1 MQVPLFASER
11 NSEKTVSNLT
21 LQYILSLSSI
31 SGRDQSI
38 ININMNEVPSL
49 YSTYTTYLMSSRAV
63 PMRAEVTT

>member
-38 ININMNEVPSL
+38 INMNEVPSL